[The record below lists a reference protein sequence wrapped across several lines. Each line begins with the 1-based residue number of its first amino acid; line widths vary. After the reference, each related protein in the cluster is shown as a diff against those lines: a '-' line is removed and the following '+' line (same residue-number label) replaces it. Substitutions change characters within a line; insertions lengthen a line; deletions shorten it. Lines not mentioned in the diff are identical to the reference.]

1 MANPIKTRT
10 AVSRAFAEAH
20 EAPPEELPKELQTL
34 QKFVIDAVEYDC
46 RNFAKQISIWKDNKL
61 YLHFEPTWEDF
72 ISKHI
77 KQPIEW
83 VDHMLNGL
91 EILNSR
97 PTPIN
102 ATDWIAESKSA
113 PANLA
118 KQLGESPTIEVKP
131 KGGNY
136 NPDGRKGKQ
145 KDESKNLSYY
155 NNLDSLESDSADRG
169 DSPEYLAARIARD
182 RPDIQTKMKQGEY
195 PSVRAAA
202 VDAGIV
208 KPRIQVTWKD
218 GATPEQIATAILKK
232 VSPELIG
239 ELVKWLD
246 PPIEQ

>member
-61 YLHFEPTWEDF
+61 YLHFEPTWKDF

-97 PTPIN
+97 PTPIS

-113 PANLA
+113 AANVA
-118 KQLGESPTIEVKP
+118 KQLGDAKSSKPHGEIP
-131 KGGNY
+131 KGKKL
-136 NPDGRKGKQ
+136 NPKGWNQHQ
-145 KDESKNLSYY
+145 KKEDEVYDHKLHPPKG
-155 NNLDSLESDSADRG
+155 G

-182 RPDIQTKMKQGEY
+182 RPDVQEKMKQGEY

-208 KPRIQVTWKD
+208 KPRIQVSWKD
-218 GATPEQIATAILKK
+218 GATAEQIAAAILKK
-232 VSPELIG
+232 LPADLIADV
-239 ELVKWLD
+239 VKAL
-246 PPIEQ
+246 EVKG